1 LYALVHDAGLKH
13 AATVHVL
20 RTFVFACRMWL
31 GNAADPKCG
40 EKMKTSTKDNAGG
53 SATFNETFNFQKA
66 ENMNLLTVSRAT
78 ITTHNTL
85 VKQRLLSTYA
95 AAIAKLRKLIAAS
108 SRVPVIRIQILT
120 EPLKH

>member
-1 LYALVHDAGLKH
+1 
-13 AATVHVL
+13 
-20 RTFVFACRMWL
+20 MWL

-66 ENMNLLTVSRAT
+66 ENMDLLTVSRAT

-85 VKQRLLSTYA
+85 VKQIDETLCSCCGARRPTVGDLKQRL
-95 AAIAKLRKLIAAS
+95 R
-108 SRVPVIRIQILT
+108 
-120 EPLKH
+120 

>member
-1 LYALVHDAGLKH
+1 MYALVHDAGLKH

-31 GNAADPKCG
+31 GNAANPKCG

-66 ENMNLLTVSRAT
+66 ENMDLLTVSRAT

-85 VKQRLLSTYA
+85 VKKDYSAHA

-108 SRVPVIRIQILT
+108 SRVPVIRIPILT